1 MDGYVSI
8 ATNTHHEICYIYL
21 GGGVTLTPALVS
33 KCCEISSLKT
43 QVSYRP
49 VARGGAQV
57 SFLTRTS
64 HTKGLRSRKIL
75 TSRDPRLGPGGL
87 T

>member
-43 QVSYRP
+43 Q
-49 VARGGAQV
+49 A
-57 SFLTRTS
+57 SF
-64 HTKGLRSRKIL
+64 GYWN
-75 TSRDPRLGPGGL
+75 RL
-87 T
+87 